1 MKNYIYIVIA
11 SFIGALIAVFIGG
24 LVSNQSV
31 DLGGI
36 GITRFPNSGIASRGA
51 YFGTSMPTSIT
62 DGTLTVTGA
71 TVLSGA
77 TTLTGSVRV
86 LSPVTTG
93 AVTVLSGS
101 TTTVITAT
109 QACAGI
115 TAYASSSIT
124 EASTLNLPTA
134 EAMFAACLT
143 TNGDSVTMFARNM
156 TASTTVITA
165 GSAST
170 TIAIDNGGTVT
181 LGALGTARIIY
192 KRLASNLMF
201 AFVSVFKP

>member
-1 MKNYIYIVIA
+1 MDKKNIAIGVLVITTLLL
-11 SFIGALIAVFIGG
+11 SFLYFTNPVFLGVGTGPAHYQNESFLQGLTAGTGSQLSVSNVGALT
-24 LVSNQSV
+24 Q
-31 DLGGI
+31 
-36 GITRFPNSGIASRGA
+36 
-51 YFGTSMPTSIT
+51 
-62 DGTLTVTGA
+62 
-71 TVLSGA
+71 SGA
-77 TTLTGSVRV
+77 ATFSDVTRIY
-86 LSPVTTG
+86 SPITTG

-101 TTTVITAT
+101 TTTIVTAA
-109 QACAGI
+109 QACAGV

-124 EASTLNLPTA
+124 AASTLNLPTA
-134 EAMFAACLT
+134 EDMFAACLT

-192 KRLASNLMF
+192 KRLSSTLMY